1 MLFQVR
7 KLFVLFKIT
16 SIQKHENKWNKK
28 LLMINNKT
36 KEKKSKKKINNWNF
50 IRWEKTFTTLYIEKL
65 V

>member
-36 KEKKSKKKINNWNF
+36 KEKKAKKKL
-50 IRWEKTFTTLYIEKL
+50 TTGISLDERKHLQLYI
-65 V
+65 